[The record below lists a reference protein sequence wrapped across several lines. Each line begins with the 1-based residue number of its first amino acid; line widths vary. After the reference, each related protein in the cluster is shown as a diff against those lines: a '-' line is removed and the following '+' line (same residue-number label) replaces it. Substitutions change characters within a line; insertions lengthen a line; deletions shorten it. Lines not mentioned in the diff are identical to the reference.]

1 MLEMLS
7 AQHHRMDFT
16 DNFEEVL
23 PDVKP
28 KVISKDNLADIKD
41 DREVEDSGVYDNLVR
56 LWRALLDAHS

>member
-1 MLEMLS
+1 
-7 AQHHRMDFT
+7 MDFT